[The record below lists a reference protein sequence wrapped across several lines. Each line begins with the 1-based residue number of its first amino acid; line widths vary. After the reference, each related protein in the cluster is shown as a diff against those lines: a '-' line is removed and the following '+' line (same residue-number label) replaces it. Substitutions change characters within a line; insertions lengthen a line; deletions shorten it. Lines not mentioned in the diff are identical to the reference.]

1 MYAAGAST
9 KSAAE
14 TGEKATVQPAAL
26 GVRPRMRMRL
36 QRQRIRVWVK
46 CQAGS
51 SHCVP
56 FSVLVFIR
64 MLRIRKR
71 LHQRPTH
78 RMHLGKGNAG
88 IGRPVHTLNL
98 TATASGIP
106 IGALQLP
113 S

>member
-1 MYAAGAST
+1 
-9 KSAAE
+9 
-14 TGEKATVQPAAL
+14 
-26 GVRPRMRMRL
+26 MRVRL

-51 SHCVP
+51 SHSVP
-56 FSVLVFIR
+56 FSVFIR
-64 MLRIRKR
+64 MLRICKR

-88 IGRPVHTLNL
+88 IGRPVHTINL

-113 S
+113 SQVDLLAFFASISLPSFTEAFHDANHALIHVQ